1 MKKLTS
7 KFVRKNCY
15 FILYDYPNDDKFVYY
30 LDNCD
35 ELKKFVNYPLRKL
48 VGLFNSSASLSGGY
62 RLPIQVMRIHSKFYL
77 HLFIDEE
84 LVAQKS

>member
-7 KFVRKNCY
+7 KFVQKYCY
-15 FILYDYPNDDKFVYY
+15 FILYDYPNDDQFICYFDNFEELSKTLDYPRFYLVHQFNTCGFVIACVY
-30 LDNCD
+30 NG
-35 ELKKFVNYPLRKL
+35 F
-48 VGLFNSSASLSGGY
+48 
-62 RLPIQVMRIHSKFYL
+62 KFYL

>member
-15 FILYDYPNDDKFVYY
+15 FILYDYPNDDKIIFYFDNFNEVLNFFL
-30 LDNCD
+30 LDS
-35 ELKKFVNYPLRKL
+35 FYFTRR
-48 VGLFNSSASLSGGY
+48 FNECGNSIVCIWHGIKY
-62 RLPIQVMRIHSKFYL
+62 YL